1 MKKIQHV
8 FKHQHFIEADKT
20 LVQHSYFYKL
30 KRRTH
35 CHKYLQNLRTV
46 LLSIKAG
53 VPILFFPVLL
63 PLKIKQCKASPN
75 DFTAETTT
83 AKTYSHSQRNI
94 LTASRARLERD
105 WVSCAWKHKPGI
117 YIPPWWNNRGIDST
131 DGDSQGSQAVS
142 LINWFMFLIFR
153 SYFSVG
159 KEAEFR
165 FGAFALKFEPIW
177 DNRASVCDMS
187 QLRHCEL
194 HTCRVIS
201 SMLVKTTMN

>member
-35 CHKYLQNLRTV
+35 CHKYLQNLSTV

-117 YIPPWWNNRGIDST
+117 YIPPWWNNRGNRLHGWGLTGLS
-131 DGDSQGSQAVS
+131 GSVS
-142 LINWFMFLIFR
+142 DKLVHV
-153 SYFSVG
+153 SYLQKLFFSWKRG
-159 KEAEFR
+159 
-165 FGAFALKFEPIW
+165 
-177 DNRASVCDMS
+177 
-187 QLRHCEL
+187 
-194 HTCRVIS
+194 RV
-201 SMLVKTTMN
+201 